1 LEGDALI
8 TVENLTRK
16 FGNVT
21 AVEDLSFD
29 IAEGEVFSFLGPNG
43 AGKTTTMRILC
54 CLIAK
59 TSGKA
64 SINGYDVS
72 KPADALKIRGMIG
85 FVPDDVG
92 LYNELSVTE
101 NLVFYAR
108 LYDFPAAQIQKNIEH
123 YLKLLELWEQ
133 RNAPAGTLSKGM
145 KQKLSLARAL
155 VHEPQVLFMD
165 EPTANLDPEA
175 SKTVRDFILSLKN
188 EKRTIF
194 INTHN
199 LDEAQRL
206 SDSIGIIKTKLL
218 TIGTPEQLKESLSGI
233 KTELV
238 LAQASD
244 AVVKALQKLAPG
256 KVEVQGQKILVQIK
270 DANADNPSIVA
281 AAVAAGGQIVSVNPS
296 VSTLEDVYLKVVGEL
311 K

>member
-1 LEGDALI
+1 LI
-8 TVENLTRK
+8 EAENLTKK
-16 FGNVT
+16 FGTTT
-21 AVEDLSFD
+21 AVDGVSFN
-29 IAEGEVFSFLGPNG
+29 IAEGEVFGFLGPNG
-43 AGKTTTMRILC
+43 AGKTTTIRMLC
-54 CLIAK
+54 CLIAA

-64 SINGYDVS
+64 SINGYDVNR
-72 KPADALKIRGMIG
+72 PADALKIRGMIG

-92 LYNELSVTE
+92 LYSELSVTE

-108 LYDFPAAQIQKNIEH
+108 LYDFPEAKIRANIEH
-123 YLKLLELWEQ
+123 YLKLLELWDQ

-145 KQKLSLARAL
+145 KQKLSIARAL

-175 SKTVRDFILSLKN
+175 SKTVRDFILSLKS

-206 SDSIGIIKTKLL
+206 SDHIGIIKTRLL
-218 TIGTPEQLKESLSGI
+218 TIGTPDQLKQSLSGV

-238 LAQASD
+238 LAKASESV
-244 AVVKALQKLAPG
+244 AAALEKLAPG
-256 KVEVQGQKILVQIK
+256 RVEVQGEKIQVKIK
-270 DANADNPSIVA
+270 DAAAENPALVQA
-281 AAVAAGGQIVSVNPS
+281 VVAAGGQIVSVTPS
-296 VSTLEDVYLKVVGEL
+296 VSSLEDVYLKAVE